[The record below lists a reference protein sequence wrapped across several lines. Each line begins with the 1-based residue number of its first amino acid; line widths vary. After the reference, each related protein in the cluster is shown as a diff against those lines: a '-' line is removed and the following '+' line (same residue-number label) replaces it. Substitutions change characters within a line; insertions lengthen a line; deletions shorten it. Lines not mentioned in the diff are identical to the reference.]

1 MKFIVFDTET
11 TSIPRF
17 RGLPEP
23 SCLDK
28 FNVRYPNHIMK
39 FNGEV
44 IQFAGL
50 VCDENFAL
58 EKIISFYCMP
68 SEPISQE
75 AFNVNKISNEMIY
88 DLSKGKRLEDYLI
101 KDEEIHDLLFN
112 SNNLFI
118 GHNVKFDMKVIN
130 DNLLNYCY
138 PEINFGESVKSFT
151 GLDKGSSYHYDTMS
165 NAMRIL
171 GLRKRPK
178 LIELVKMLVP
188 EVDLDRFC
196 SYVMNQHHKTSSVKL
211 HDACYDA
218 ICTWLAASK
227 LREKSE
233 WDI

>member
-1 MKFIVFDTET
+1 MKFIIFDTET

-28 FNVRYPNHIMK
+28 FNVRYPNKIMR

-50 VCDENFAL
+50 VCDEKFNL
-58 EKIISFYCMP
+58 EEIVSFYCMP
-68 SEPISQE
+68 SEPISE
-75 AFNVNKISNEMIY
+75 DAYKVNKISNEMIY

-101 KDEEIHDLLFN
+101 NDKKNHELFFN
-112 SNNLFI
+112 SNNVYI
-118 GHNVKFDMKVIN
+118 GHNVTFDMKVVN
-130 DNLLNYCY
+130 NTLANYCY
-138 PEINFGESVKSFT
+138 PEIDFGNQINSLNSVTSN
-151 GLDKGSSYHYDTMS
+151 SSHYYDTMS
-165 NAMRIL
+165 NSMRIL

-178 LIELVKMLVP
+178 LSELLNLVAP

-196 SYVMNQHHKTSSVKL
+196 SHVMNMYHKNSIVNF

-218 ICTWLAASK
+218 ICTWLVASR
-227 LREKSE
+227 LAEMS
-233 WDI
+233 